1 MAGYDKNMGF
11 AGDTTLD
18 KANIGG
24 FTLEFYHV
32 ATDRLTSF
40 KAMVTNFSD
49 KYQSEWEQEDVYGRM
64 DSIQTFKS
72 TKRVID
78 VSWDIVAGSRDEA
91 IYNLDKMSEMVS
103 ILYPVYDSS
112 GSATGILSGPMMRV
126 QFGNLITRSPEPATA
141 RETGLLGTCAGF
153 NFEPDMEDVFYSDGA
168 KKMYPK
174 LIKLSCTFTVIH
186 EQPLGFNASSEKRT
200 PTFPYGREDKSKT
213 GQDMT
218 FSDLE
223 ATQVSPPL
231 SQAQETEEKAIAAEL
246 TNPKKQ

>member
-1 MAGYDKNMGF
+1 MTYDKNLGF
-11 AGDTTLD
+11 KGDPTLS

-78 VSWDIVAGSRDEA
+78 VSWDVVAGSVDEA
-91 IYNLDKMSEMVS
+91 ILNMDKMSEMAS

-141 RETGLLGTCAGF
+141 RETGLLGTCSGF

-174 LIKLSCTFTVIH
+174 IMRISCTFTVIH
-186 EQPLGFNASSEKRT
+186 EQPLGFNTSGNKRT
-200 PTFPYGREDKSKT
+200 PTFPYGRDDNT
-213 GQDMT
+213 GSGADMN
-218 FSDLE
+218 FSASE
-223 ATQVSPPL
+223 AKQVPAAPTQVK
-231 SQAQETEEKAIAAEL
+231 EAEQRASVAKI
-246 TNPKKQ
+246 TK

>member
-1 MAGYDKNMGF
+1 MAYDKNIGF
-11 AGDTTLD
+11 QGDPTLD

-32 ATDRLTSF
+32 ASDRLTSF

-78 VSWDIVAGSRDEA
+78 VSWDVVAGSRDEA
-91 IYNLDKMSEMVS
+91 IYNMEKMSEMAS

-112 GSATGILSGPMMRV
+112 GSATGIVSGPMMRI

-141 RETGLLGTCAGF
+141 RDTGLLGTCSGF
-153 NFEPDMEDVFYSDGA
+153 NLEPDMEDVFYSDGL

-174 LIKLSCTFTVIH
+174 IIRLSCTFTVIH
-186 EQPLGFNASSEKRT
+186 EQPLGFSTSGDKRT
-200 PTFPYGREDKSKT
+200 PTFPYGREDKSST
-213 GQDMT
+213 APDMT
-218 FSDLE
+218 FSTLE
-223 ATQVSPPL
+223 ATQAPPPP
-231 SQAQETEEKAIAAEL
+231 SQAQEAEEKAIAAEL
-246 TNPKKQ
+246 TNPKK